1 MAIGFTRISGRYD
14 LKDLSWLY
22 DINFELLNDKSIER
36 IILIGPFAYDIAT
49 RLKLASINT
58 NKFKYCIDYTDSLNY
73 SLKNAIGDLYFAVYF
88 DLDYKYIDEL
98 RKRGIKI

>member
-1 MAIGFTRISGRYD
+1 MKYTNYD
-14 LKDLSWLY
+14 M
-22 DINFELLNDKSIER
+22 N
-36 IILIGPFAYDIAT
+36 AYNLHI
-49 RLKLASINT
+49 INT

-98 RKRGIKI
+98 RKRGIKIWK